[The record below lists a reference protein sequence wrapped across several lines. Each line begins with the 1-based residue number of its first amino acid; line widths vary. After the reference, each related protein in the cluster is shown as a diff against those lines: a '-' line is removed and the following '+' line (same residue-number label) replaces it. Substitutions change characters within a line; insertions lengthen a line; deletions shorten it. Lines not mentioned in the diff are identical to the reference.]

1 MAKIKPT
8 RADLHVM
15 MRMEPKRAME
25 YLKRKGFAFTWD
37 FHEMDAAAHAR
48 AFTVAKATSLDI
60 LQDLKNGMKGRSLR
74 EYQKDLEPILRAKG
88 WWGKQ
93 EILDIDTGEV
103 KVVQLG
109 SPRRLKTI
117 YQTNMQSAY
126 MAGRYVEA
134 VEAQDSHPYAMYIA
148 VQDASTRHT
157 HAAMHGR
164 VFRLDDP
171 VWQHICPPNGYGCR
185 CRFVT
190 LTEAEVKR
198 RGLVVESSSGK
209 LGTVQVASHRDPDTG
224 KTVMRDVT
232 TVRLSARNGQH
243 TSFRADAGFDGGP
256 AASHIMDD
264 VLYAKAQRALG
275 DSPQGRR
282 KALDEVRDVLLSG
295 VRMKAWN
302 AFVERALTPGAK
314 MGRETMSIGVMGAKE
329 LALAHKQGLN
339 LKSGVIYVRHNLL
352 SGDKAARHLNAG
364 NALTAAEWQKLPQR
378 LANPKMVLWDT
389 DKRNVLYVLD
399 SDDGSASK
407 LVVRSNRIQAGAV
420 KVDDAATVFKVPQQ
434 NIADGL
440 NDGTYQ
446 KIR

>member
-1 MAKIKPT
+1 MSAPKPT

-25 YLKRKGFAFTWD
+25 YLQRKGFAFTWD
-37 FHEMDAAAHAR
+37 FHEMEAAAHAR

-103 KVVQLG
+103 KEVQLG

-126 MAGRYVEA
+126 MAGRYVDA

-148 VQDASTRHT
+148 VQDASTRSS

-224 KTVMRDVT
+224 QPVLRDVT
-232 TVRLSARNGQH
+232 TVRLAARHGQRASA
-243 TSFRADAGFDGGP
+243 FRADVGFDGGP

-275 DSPQGRR
+275 GRNEA
-282 KALDEVRDVLLSG
+282 KALDTVREVLLSG
-295 VRMKAWN
+295 VRLKAWT
-302 AFVERALTPGAK
+302 AFVERALAPGAR
-314 MGRETMSIGVMGAKE
+314 MGSETMSVGVMGAKE
-329 LALAHKQGLN
+329 LALARKQGVN

-389 DKRNVLYVLD
+389 DKRNFLYVLD
-399 SDDGSASK
+399 SDNGSATK
-407 LVVRSNRIQAGAV
+407 LIVRSNRVQTGAV
-420 KVDDAATVFKVPQQ
+420 KVDDAATVFKVPQK

-446 KIR
+446 KVR